1 MGKIVPFNNLAEA
14 EKLAKK
20 LLPKAVWLAVKAGNE
35 LGWTLDENIRAYN
48 DLGFTPTIFD
58 RPTIGQLDTK
68 TTILGVDIDF
78 PVIVS
83 PVGAQAIHPGGELAA
98 ARAAARM
105 GTAIG
110 LSSYASNS
118 ISEVTAANDKS
129 FFQLY
134 WVGTRDRIEARVEEA
149 RRSGAKALIVTLD
162 WSFTPRRDWGVP
174 PSPPMR
180 LDIPTMIA
188 LAPEALSRPT
198 WFARYL
204 LKGRIPELKVPNLFI
219 TKDRVP
225 TFGEA
230 WAEFENTPTPTWEDV
245 KWLRDFWGG
254 PFMIKGVSSIK
265 DAKLA
270 VDMGAD
276 AISVSNHGGNNID
289 GTPSPIRFLPS
300 IVEAVGNDIDVMV
313 DGGIRRGSDVVKAMA
328 LGAKAVFVG
337 RAYLYGLAV
346 SGEEGVYKILEI
358 LKNGIEETMF
368 GIGKSSI
375 DDLSIDDLIILNRDF
390 LVKPTC

>member
-1 MGKIVPFNNLAEA
+1 MGKVPFNNVAEA

-20 LLPKAVWLAVKAGNE
+20 RLPKAVWLAFKAGNE
-35 LGWTLDENIRAYN
+35 QGWTLDENIRAYN
-48 DLGFTPTIFD
+48 DLGFSPTIFD
-58 RPTIGQLDTK
+58 RPTIGKIDTK
-68 TTILGVDIDF
+68 TTILGVDVDF
-78 PVIVS
+78 PVLIS
-83 PVGAQAIHPGGELAA
+83 PVGAQAIHPDGEVAA
-98 ARAAARM
+98 ARAAKRM

-110 LSSYASNS
+110 LSSYATSS
-118 ISEVTAANDKS
+118 IRDVAAANDKA

-134 WVGTRDRIEARVEEA
+134 WVGTRDRMEARVEEA

-174 PSPPMR
+174 PNPPMKMDLR
-180 LDIPTMIA
+180 TMA
-188 LAPEALSRPT
+188 ELAPHALSRPY
-198 WFARYL
+198 WFSRYL
-204 LKGRIPELKVPNLFI
+204 LRGTIPELKVPNLFI
-219 TKDRVP
+219 TPDNVP
-225 TFGEA
+225 TFGQA
-230 WAEFENTPTPTWEDV
+230 WAEFVNTPTPTWEDV
-245 KWLRDFWGG
+245 KWLRDLWGG

-300 IVEAVGNDIDVMV
+300 IVDAVGDDIDVMV
-313 DGGIRRGSDVVKAMA
+313 DGGIRRGSDVVKALA
-328 LGAKAVFVG
+328 LGAKAVFAG

-346 SGEEGVYKILEI
+346 SGEDGVHKVLEI
-358 LKNGIEETMF
+358 LRDGIEETLF

-375 DDLSIDDLIILNRDF
+375 QDLSRDDLVVLNRDF
-390 LVKPTC
+390 FVTPAS

>member
-1 MGKIVPFNNLAEA
+1 MGKKVPFSNLAEA

-20 LLPKAVWLAVKAGNE
+20 RLPKAVWLAFKAGNE
-35 LGWTLDENIRAYN
+35 QGWTLDENIRAYS
-48 DLGFTPTIFD
+48 DLGFSPTVFD
-58 RPTIGQLDTK
+58 RPSRGKIDTK
-68 TTILGVDIDF
+68 TKILGVDIDF

-83 PVGAQAIHPGGELAA
+83 PVGAQAIHPDAEVAA
-98 ARAAARM
+98 ARAAKRM

-110 LSSYASNS
+110 LSSYASSS
-118 ISEVTAANDKS
+118 IKDVTAANDNS

-174 PSPPMR
+174 PAPPMKMD
-180 LDIPTMIA
+180 LKTMME
-188 LAPEALSRPT
+188 LAPHALSRPQ
-198 WFARYL
+198 WFSRYL
-204 LKGRIPELKVPNLFI
+204 KRGRIPELKVPNLFI
-219 TKDRVP
+219 TPGDVP
-225 TFGEA
+225 SFGTA
-230 WAEFENTPTPTWEDV
+230 WEEFVNTPTPTWEDV
-245 KWLRDFWGG
+245 KWLRELWGG
-254 PFMIKGVSSIK
+254 PFMIKGISTIK

-300 IVEAVGNDIDVMV
+300 IVDAVGSDIDVMV

-328 LGAKAVFVG
+328 LGAKAVFIG

-346 SGEEGVYKILEI
+346 SGEDGVHKVLEI
-358 LKNGIEETMF
+358 MRDGIEETMF
-368 GIGKSSI
+368 GIGRDSI
-375 DDLSIDDLIILNRDF
+375 HDLSMDDLIILNRDF
-390 LVKPTC
+390 LVTPAR

>member
-1 MGKIVPFNNLAEA
+1 MTRVPFNNLAEA
-14 EKLAKK
+14 ERLAKRI
-20 LLPKAVWLAVKAGNE
+20 LPRPVWLAIKAGNE
-35 LGWTLDENIRAYN
+35 QGWTLDENLRAYN

-58 RPTIGQLDTK
+58 RPTIGKLDTK
-68 TTILGVDIDF
+68 TRVLGVDIDF
-78 PVIVS
+78 PIVVS

-98 ARAAARM
+98 AVAARRA

-118 ISEVTAANDKS
+118 IREVVAANDKS

-134 WVGTRDRIEARVEEA
+134 WVGTRERIEARVEEA
-149 RRSGAKALIVTLD
+149 RRAGAKGLIVTLD

-174 PSPPMR
+174 IAPPMR
-180 LDIPTMIA
+180 LDLATMLA
-188 LAPEALSRPT
+188 LAPSALSRPA
-198 WFARYL
+198 WLARFL
-204 LKGRIPELKVPNLFI
+204 LKGRIPELKVPNLFV
-219 TKDRVP
+219 TEGRAP

-230 WAEFENTPTPTWEDV
+230 WAEFETTPTPTWADV
-245 KWLRDFWGG
+245 KWLRDLWGG

-289 GTPSPIRFLPS
+289 GTPASIRFLPA
-300 IVEAVGNDIDVMV
+300 IVDAVGGDIDVLV
-313 DGGIRRGSDVVKAMA
+313 DGGIRRGSDVVKALA

-346 SGEEGVYKILEI
+346 SGEDGVFKVLEI
-358 LKNGIEETMF
+358 LRNGLEETMF
-368 GIGKSSI
+368 GIGKNSI
-375 DDLSIDDLIILNRDF
+375 AELSRDDLLFLNRDF
-390 LVKPTC
+390 LVTPTC

>member
-1 MGKIVPFNNLAEA
+1 MGKNVPFNNLAEA
-14 EKLAKK
+14 EMLAKK
-20 LLPKAVWLAVKAGNE
+20 RLPRAVWLAIKAGNE
-35 LGWTLDENIRAYN
+35 QGWTLDENIRAYN
-48 DLGFTPTIFD
+48 DLGFSPTIFD
-58 RPTIGQLDTK
+58 RPVRQDTR
-68 TTILGVDIDF
+68 TSILGVDIDF

-83 PVGAQAIHPGGELAA
+83 PVGAQAIHPGGEVAA

-174 PSPPMR
+174 PAPPMK
-180 LDIPTMIA
+180 LDIPTMA
-188 LAPEALSRPT
+188 SLAPAALSRPA
-198 WFARYL
+198 WLARYL
-204 LKGRIPELKVPNLFI
+204 VKGRIPELKVPNLFI
-219 TKDRVP
+219 TKDQVP

-230 WAEFENTPTPTWEDV
+230 WAEFVDTPTPTWEDV
-245 KWLRDFWGG
+245 KWLRELWGG
-254 PFMIKGVSSIK
+254 PFMVKGISSIK
-265 DAKLA
+265 DAKRA
-270 VDMGAD
+270 VDLGAD

-289 GTPSPIRFLPS
+289 GTPAPIRFLPS
-300 IVEAVGNDIDVMV
+300 IVDAVGSDIDVMV
-313 DGGIRRGSDVVKAMA
+313 DGGIRRGSDVVKAIA
-328 LGAKAVFVG
+328 LGAKAVFIG

-346 SGEEGVYKILEI
+346 SGEDGVYKVLEI

-368 GIGKSSI
+368 GIGKSSL
-375 DDLSIDDLIILNRDF
+375 DELSIDDLLILNRDF
-390 LVKPTC
+390 LVKPAC